1 VVAEKD
7 AFITALKG
15 LVEKLEGQ
23 VGRYR
28 HAKFGPKSEKLDPA
42 QLEPALE
49 GAPSRRHWFKPNGER
64 KPRSPKR
71 RRKLLLSRK
80 RLRPARLTRTRQRPR
95 VPRKVRSL
103 PDHLPRVEC
112 VVEPDSIVWSPLE
125 RHWSERQWR
134 RGCGDRVR
142 IGEDRTERLDPPRA
156 NSPPDCALILV
167 DPRRAIG

>member
-95 VPRKVRSL
+95 VPRKARALWLLSVRRRENDP
-103 PDHLPRVEC
+103 PDHFLTFLHFEFVC
-112 VVEPDSIVWSPLE
+112 SFNGYASLA
-125 RHWSERQWR
+125 Q
-134 RGCGDRVR
+134 
-142 IGEDRTERLDPPRA
+142 
-156 NSPPDCALILV
+156 
-167 DPRRAIG
+167 